1 MTKLNRCQNHRCRK
15 FIESPATYC
24 SFYCKTQHYA
34 HIKRYSDEKDKL
46 LRESKLPSDTGGKK
60 VSHPRGEQ
68 NISQTFVL
76 F

>member
-1 MTKLNRCQNHRCRK
+1 MTKLNRCLNHRCRK

-46 LRESKLPSDTGGKK
+46 LRESKLSPDTGDGE
-60 VSHPRGEQ
+60 VPYPRGEQ